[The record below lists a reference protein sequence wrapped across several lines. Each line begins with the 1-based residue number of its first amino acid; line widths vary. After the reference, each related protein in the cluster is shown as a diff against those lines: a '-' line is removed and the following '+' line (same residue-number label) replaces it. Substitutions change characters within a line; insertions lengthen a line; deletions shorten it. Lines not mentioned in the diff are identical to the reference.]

1 MGAAPRHALVV
12 MGAAGAGK
20 SRIGSALAAALQ
32 LPFVEGDAFHPPE
45 NIALMAAGTP
55 LTDADRHGWL
65 LALAGELRQAKD
77 AAQGVVLAC
86 SALRR
91 RYRDLLRTGDDSVR
105 FVFLATTADVLRD
118 RLASRRGHYMPAS
131 LIDSQLEVLEP
142 PQADERAWAYDAS
155 RDPDDIVRDVMHR
168 LQHGDAT

>member
-1 MGAAPRHALVV
+1 

-20 SRIGSALAAALQ
+20 SRIGGALAEALQ

-65 LALAGELRQAKD
+65 LALSRELRAARD
-77 AAQGVVLAC
+77 ASHGVVVTC

-91 RYRDLLRTGDDSVR
+91 RYRDLLRAGDDSVR
-105 FVFLATTADVLRD
+105 FIFLSTNADVLRE
-118 RLASRRGHYMPAS
+118 RLAARSGHFMPVS
-131 LIDSQLEVLEP
+131 LIDSQLEALEP
-142 PQADERAWAYDAS
+142 PDAKERAWTFDA
-155 RDPDDIVRDVMHR
+155 RALPDDIVRDVLHR
-168 LQHGDAT
+168 LQQDAAA